1 MGFVWDDGRDGFWID
16 GARDGPAVRRAVEAA
31 GGWFPP
37 DATVEIWWAGAV
49 ERCRWDALDTRTLPD
64 GARVRLP
71 GNPTGAG
78 PILYVMERL
87 LGEDGCPWD
96 RAQTSRTLLP
106 YLLDEAY
113 EAAAAVLDG
122 DWDLLGDELGDVLLQ
137 VVFHAALQRR
147 AGRYDFDAVVRRQ
160 AAKLV
165 GRHPHVFGNER
176 AETGET
182 VRSRWEALKAAEGPR
197 RTGDEAVMPA
207 LLAASRR
214 ARRDGIPDGE
224 LTRAVR
230 EAVARAGGQDAED
243 RRQAVAAALWGVVAQ
258 AREWHLEPEW
268 VLWEALETAQ
278 KPR

>member
-1 MGFVWDDGRDGFWID
+1 MGWVWDEARDGFWVD
-16 GARDGPAVRRAVEAA
+16 GASGGQAVRRVVEAA

-37 DATVEIWWAGAV
+37 DAPVEVRHGGRV
-49 ERCRWDALDTRTLPD
+49 ERSRWDALEAHPLPER
-64 GARVRLP
+64 AEVRLP

-78 PILYVMERL
+78 PILYVMDRL

-96 RAQTSRTLLP
+96 RAQTPRSLVP

-113 EAAAAVLDG
+113 EAAAAVLDE

-137 VVFHAALQRR
+137 VVFHAALQSR
-147 AGRYDFDAVVRRQ
+147 AGRYDFAGVVRRQ

-165 GRHPHVFGNER
+165 GRHPHVFAGEQ
-176 AETGET
+176 AGTGEA
-182 VRSRWEALKAAEGPR
+182 VRRRWEALKAAEGPR

-214 ARRDGIPDGE
+214 ARRDGVPDAA

-230 EAVARAGGQDAED
+230 TAVAEAGGQDAEQ
-243 RRQAVAAALWGVVAQ
+243 RRQAVVAALWGVIAQ

-268 VLWEALETAQ
+268 VLWETLETAQ

>member
-1 MGFVWDDGRDGFWID
+1 MGFVWDATRDGFWID
-16 GARDGPAVRRAVEAA
+16 GMADGSAIRRVVEAV

-37 DATVEIWWAGAV
+37 DATVEIWRDGKV
-49 ERCRWDALDTRTLPD
+49 ERCRWDALETRPLAA
-64 GARVRLP
+64 GARVKLP

-87 LGEDGCPWD
+87 LGEGGCPWD
-96 RAQTSRTLLP
+96 RGQTPRTLLP

-113 EAAAAVLDG
+113 EAAAAVLDE

-137 VVFHAALQRR
+137 VVFHAALQAR
-147 AGRYDFDAVVRRQ
+147 AGRYDFDGVVRRQ

-165 GRHPHVFGNER
+165 GRHPHVFGDEH
-176 AETGET
+176 AETGEA
-182 VRSRWEALKAAEGPR
+182 VRRRWEVLKAAEGPR
-197 RTGDEAVMPA
+197 RTGDERVMPA

-214 ARRDGIPDGE
+214 ARREGVPDHE
-224 LTRAVR
+224 LSRAVR
-230 EAVARAGGQDAED
+230 DTVARAGGEDAAK
-243 RRQAVAAALWGVVAQ
+243 RRQALAAALWGVIAQ
-258 AREWHLEPEW
+258 AQKWHLEPEW